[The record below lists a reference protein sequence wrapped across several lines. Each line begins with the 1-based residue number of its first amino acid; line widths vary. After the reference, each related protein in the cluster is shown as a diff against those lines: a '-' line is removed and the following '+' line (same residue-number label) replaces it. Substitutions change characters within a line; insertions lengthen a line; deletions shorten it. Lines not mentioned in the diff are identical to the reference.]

1 MNSSPQTLL
10 ITRLAVPPGLPPGL
24 AGFKQVTSVYFTAF
38 PNIRTTTEDQV
49 AEGEMVVTCWTAR
62 GTTTGN
68 VFGMPAT
75 NKSATLTGI
84 TIAHI
89 AADKIVEQWTNFD
102 DLGLVQQ
109 LGVVP
114 LPG

>member
-1 MNSSPQTLL
+1 M
-10 ITRLAVPPGLPPGL
+10 
-24 AGFKQVTSVYFTAF
+24 
-38 PNIRTTTEDQV
+38 
-49 AEGEMVVTCWTAR
+49 AEGEMMVTRWTAR
-62 GTTTGN
+62 
-68 VFGMPAT
+68 A
-75 NKSATLTGI
+75 ALTGI

-102 DLGLVQQ
+102 NLGLVQQ